1 MRRHTPKDY
10 LNYFA
15 PAIVL
20 TLAGF
25 AIAYQFVD
33 PAPPRHITIAT
44 GQPTGAYYEMGQKY
58 SQILARD
65 GITLEVKATT
75 GSVENL
81 KLILDSNSDVD
92 VIFMQG
98 GIGRANLYED
108 LVSLGSIYYEPLW
121 VFHRSNLTIKQL
133 SVLKG
138 KRISI
143 GLEGSGSKVLAEQML
158 LLNNVNKDNSQ
169 FYYLSNEEATEKL
182 LAGEIDAA
190 FFVIAY
196 QEGVVR
202 ELCKSP
208 GVQLMSFH
216 RASAY
221 TSHFHFLSKRT
232 IPEGAIDFVE
242 NIPHA
247 NITLLSPTA
256 QIIVRNDFHPALIDL
271 FLSAVKEVGTQA
283 DLFTKP
289 GEFPSPS
296 YVDFP
301 LSSDAERFYTAGPP
315 FLQRYLPFWM
325 ANFLIRMK
333 IMLLPL
339 LALFFPLFKLLPP
352 FYRWKVR
359 SRIFRWYDQL
369 MAIDYQIL
377 HGYASERKNEYLSR
391 LDTIEKKV
399 SKISVPRGYSRELYD
414 MRIHIEML
422 REKLIG
428 TGEDL
433 CRTIPDEAKRNDQ
446 NSIIIPPKMR
456 KNG

>member
-10 LNYFA
+10 LTYFA
-15 PAIVL
+15 PAIIV

-33 PAPPRHITIAT
+33 PAPPRQITIAT
-44 GQPTGAYYEMGQKY
+44 GQPTGAYHEMGKQY
-58 SQILARD
+58 SRILARD
-65 GITLEVKATT
+65 SITLEVKATS

-81 KLILDSNSDVD
+81 KLLVDEASGVD

-98 GIGRANLYED
+98 GIGRTKLNED

-133 SVLKG
+133 TDLKG
-138 KRISI
+138 KKISI

-158 LLNNVNKDNSQ
+158 LLNNVDEDNSQ
-169 FYYLSNEEATEKL
+169 FYYLSNEEAAEKL
-182 LAGEIDAA
+182 LTGEIDAV

-196 QEGVVR
+196 QQKTIR
-202 ELCKSP
+202 ELCRSP
-208 GVQLMSFH
+208 GVQLLSFH

-221 TSHFHFLSKRT
+221 TSHFHFLSRLT
-232 IPEGAIDFVE
+232 LPEGAVDFVD
-242 NIPHA
+242 NIPHE

-256 QIIVRNDFHPALIDL
+256 QIIVRNDFHPALTDL
-271 FLSAVKEVGTQA
+271 LLSAVKEVGTPA

-301 LSSDAERFYTAGPP
+301 LSSDAERFYTRGPT
-315 FLQRYLPFWM
+315 FLRRYLPFWL

-339 LALFFPLFKLLPP
+339 LALLFPLFKLLPP
-352 FYRWKVR
+352 IYRWKVR

-377 HGYASERKNEYLSR
+377 HGYASERKNEYLSQ
-391 LDTIEKKV
+391 LDAIEQKV

-422 REKLIG
+422 RKKLMSA
-428 TGEDL
+428 GEDL
-433 CRTIPDEAKRNDQ
+433 HRTIPDGAANDGQ
-446 NSIIIPPKMR
+446 NSTRRHPK
-456 KNG
+456 KL

>member
-1 MRRHTPKDY
+1 MRGHTPKDY
-10 LNYFA
+10 LTYFA

-25 AIAYQFVD
+25 VIAYQFVD

-44 GQPTGAYYEMGQKY
+44 GQPTGAYYKMGQKY
-58 SQILARD
+58 SQILAQD
-65 GITLEVKATT
+65 GITLAVKTTT

-81 KLILDSNSDVD
+81 KRLVDLTSDVD

-98 GIGRANLYED
+98 GIGSMNFNGD

-121 VFHRSNLTIKQL
+121 VFHRSNLTIRQL
-133 SVLKG
+133 ADLKG
-138 KRISI
+138 KKFSI

-158 LLNNVNKDNSQ
+158 LLNNVRKDNSQ
-169 FYYLSNEEATEKL
+169 FYYLSNEAATKKL

-196 QEGVVR
+196 QEQAVR
-202 ELCKSP
+202 ELYKSP
-208 GVQLMSFH
+208 DVQLLSFQ
-216 RASAY
+216 RAPAY
-221 TSHFHFLSKRT
+221 TSHFHFLSKLT
-232 IPEGAIDFVE
+232 LPEGAVDFVE
-242 NIPHA
+242 NIPRE
-247 NITLLSPTA
+247 NIALLSPTA

-271 FLSAVKEVGTQA
+271 LLSAVKEVGTPA

-301 LSSDAERFYTAGPP
+301 LSSDAERFYTSGPP
-315 FLQRYLPFWM
+315 FLRRYLPFWI

-339 LALFFPLFKLLPP
+339 LALLFPFFKLLPP

-369 MAIDYQIL
+369 MEIDYQIL
-377 HGYASERKNEYLSR
+377 HGYASERKIEYLSQ
-391 LDTIEKKV
+391 LDVIEQKV

-428 TGEDL
+428 AGEDL
-433 CRTIPDEAKRNDQ
+433 CRKTPDRTMNDHQ
-446 NSIIIPPKMR
+446 NSTSK
-456 KNG
+456 